1 MRSECGVWRLRQR
14 SGWCAAVLL
23 VAASAGS
30 AQRLETEPTLRTR
43 DLLPVGVEMDG
54 RGYTLSAETRLQ
66 GYLGQYHI
74 ETDLGPIEA
83 QGSEILIVR
92 LAELPALARI
102 DLISRGQVF
111 ADAIASSAK
120 RTGAAVARVVSSPIE
135 TAKGIPAGIGR
146 LLTRTA
152 RSVRKLAQSAGD
164 AASGG
169 SGASPSGSTV
179 VDYAREAAGLNRARR
194 ELAQSLGIDPYSG
207 NPLLQARL
215 ESLAW
220 AAVAG
225 GLSMDIALGAISG
238 SASQWVSISGKLDR
252 MVWEK
257 SPEDIRDVLE
267 KRLLDRG
274 NEARGVR
281 RFLRTPAF
289 TPTLQI
295 RMVEALERLGRPSG
309 EDAILALA
317 AQAGSELH
325 ARFLIT
331 QLAMLAQHTEVQD
344 PIVELIALSSSVAA
358 ETRGGVRIVS
368 LPVDFLSYT
377 DKVEEG
383 TETARR
389 VPARLLVSGR
399 VSSLAARELKRLEWD
414 VRPELGLPP
423 G

>member
-1 MRSECGVWRLRQR
+1 MRSEGGAWRLRQR
-14 SGWCAAVLL
+14 SGWCAALLL

-43 DLLPVGVEMDG
+43 DLLPVGVQMDG
-54 RGYTLSAETRLQ
+54 SGYKLSAETRLQ

-102 DLISRGQVF
+102 DEISRGQVF
-111 ADAIASSAK
+111 ADAIAASAR
-120 RTGAAVARVVSSPIE
+120 RTGAAVARVVTSPIE

-152 RSVRKLAQSAGD
+152 RSVQRLAQNAGD

-169 SGASPSGSTV
+169 PAASPTGSKV

-194 ELAQSLGIDPYSG
+194 DLAQSLGIDPYSG
-207 NPLLQARL
+207 NPLLQTRL

-389 VPARLLVSGR
+389 VPARLLVSGK
-399 VSSLAARELKRLEWD
+399 VSSLAARELKRLDWD

>member
-1 MRSECGVWRLRQR
+1 MRSECGAGRLRQR
-14 SGWCAAVLL
+14 NGWCAALLL

-54 RGYTLSAETRLQ
+54 RGYRLSAETRLQ

-102 DLISRGQVF
+102 DEISRGQVF

-120 RTGAAVARVVSSPIE
+120 RTGAAVARVVTSPIE

-146 LLTRTA
+146 LLTRTT

-169 SGASPSGSTV
+169 SAAGPTGSDV

-207 NPLLQARL
+207 NPLLQTRL

-238 SASQWVSISGKLDR
+238 GASQWVSISGKLDR

-257 SPEDIRDVLE
+257 APEDIRDALE

-295 RMVEALERLGRPSG
+295 RMVEALERLGRPRG
-309 EDAILALA
+309 EDAVLALST
-317 AQAGSELH
+317 QANSEVH
-325 ARFLIT
+325 ARFLIA
-331 QLAMLAQHTEVQD
+331 QLAMLAKHADAND
-344 PIVELIALSSSVAA
+344 PVVELKALPHSIAA
-358 ETRGGVRIVS
+358 ETRGGVRVVT

-377 DKVEEG
+377 EEVEEG
-383 TETARR
+383 TESAMRG
-389 VPARLLVSGR
+389 PARLLVAGKVSALAGR
-399 VSSLAARELKRLEWD
+399 ALKRVGWD
-414 VRPELGLPP
+414 VQAGLGLPVN
-423 G
+423 